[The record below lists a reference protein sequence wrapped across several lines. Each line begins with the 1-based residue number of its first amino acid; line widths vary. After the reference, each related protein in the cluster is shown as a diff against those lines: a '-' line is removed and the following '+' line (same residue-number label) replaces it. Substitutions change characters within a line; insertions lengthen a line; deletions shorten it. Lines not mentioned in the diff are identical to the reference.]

1 MHTNLSEHWCLEP
14 RRPYLVVCVRVRQI
28 NLFAVCTHGCPQLG
42 DIVCT
47 ENGTEALAT

>member
-1 MHTNLSEHWCLEP
+1 LESHCAILIV
-14 RRPYLVVCVRVRQI
+14 RVRVRQI